1 MTKRSL
7 TMAAAAAGLVL
18 LIAGVALFCVYGPFA
33 APLSEPEL
41 KKQLESDNPGFTL
54 FDLHIGFV
62 RLKGNDYSAVVRP
75 TQQGKYNYLSVFH
88 RHELKDLS
96 ALKRSPIRYLSLYD
110 SGVRDLSVLKDVR
123 DLEFLHLGG
132 NRELKDFNFLKALK
146 LRMLHI
152 TDSPAFSDTTL
163 IPPTVTA
170 LILDRT
176 GVTELKLQ
184 DPANIKVLTL
194 TGSGGLKNAAQI
206 GEMKNLQVLT
216 LSSWEGISLER
227 LGKLKSVGF
236 DRSPI
241 TELPVMPQK
250 NFELVSVFKC
260 DALKSIAPLRGKK
273 LRHLWLMGEN
283 IARFLPEILD
293 LDVEVL
299 VIGDRTIT
307 AEDPLVKKIAAKVK
321 NLHLNS
327 SVVERQ

>member
-7 TMAAAAAGLVL
+7 TMTTAAAGLVL
-18 LIAGVALFCVYGPFA
+18 LLAGVALFCVYGPFA
-33 APLSEPEL
+33 APLSEAKL
-41 KKQLESDNPGFTL
+41 KKQLESDNPGFTC
-54 FDLHIGFV
+54 HETYIGFA
-62 RLKGNDYSAVVRP
+62 RLNGFTTIVGP
-75 TQQGKYNYLSVFH
+75 PQQGKYNRLSVFH

-96 ALKRSPIRYLSLYD
+96 ALKRTPVKWLTLYD
-110 SGVRDLSVLKDVR
+110 SGVRDLSVLRNVR
-123 DLEFLHLGG
+123 ELEVLHLGA
-132 NRELKDFNFLKALK
+132 NRELKDFNFLNVLK
-146 LRMLHI
+146 LRMLCI
-152 TDSPAFSDTTL
+152 ADSPDFSDTTL

-170 LILDRT
+170 LSLDKT

-184 DPANIKVLTL
+184 NPANIEFLTL
-194 TGSGGLKNAAQI
+194 TGSGELKNAAQI

-227 LGKLKSVGF
+227 LGKLKNVGF

-250 NFELVSVFKC
+250 NFELVSVFEC

-307 AEDPLVKKIAAKVK
+307 AEDPLVKKLAAKVK
-321 NLHLNS
+321 KLHLNS

>member
-7 TMAAAAAGLVL
+7 TMTVAAAGLVL
-18 LIAGVALFCVYGPFA
+18 LLAGVALFCVYGPFA
-33 APLSEPEL
+33 APLSEAEL

-75 TQQGKYNYLSVFH
+75 TQQGKYNYLNINQRTV
-88 RHELKDLS
+88 KDLS

-110 SGVRDLSVLKDVR
+110 SGVRDLSVLKNVR
-123 DLEFLHLGG
+123 DLEFLYLGVN
-132 NRELKDFNFLKALK
+132 NRELKDFNFLKSLK

-152 TDSPAFSDTTL
+152 ALPDFSDTAL
-163 IPPTVTA
+163 IPPTVA
-170 LILDRT
+170 VLVLEHT

-184 DPANIKVLTL
+184 DPANIEVLTL

-236 DRSPI
+236 YRSPI

-250 NFELVSVFKC
+250 NFELVAVFKC

-321 NLHLNS
+321 KLHLNS
-327 SVVERQ
+327 SVIERR

>member
-7 TMAAAAAGLVL
+7 TMTAAAAGLVL
-18 LIAGVALFCVYGPFA
+18 LIAGVVLFCVHGPFA
-33 APLSEPEL
+33 APLSEAEL
-41 KKQLESDNPGFTL
+41 KKQLESDNPGFTC
-54 FDLHIGFV
+54 HETYIGFA
-62 RLKGNDYSAVVRP
+62 RLNGFTAIVGP
-75 TQQGKYNYLSVFH
+75 PQQGKYNRLNVFH

-96 ALKRSPIRYLSLYD
+96 ALERSPIRYLSLYD

-123 DLEFLHLGG
+123 DLEFLHLAA
-132 NRELKDFNFLKALK
+132 NRELKDFNFLKMLK
-146 LRMLHI
+146 LRMLCI
-152 TDSPAFSDTTL
+152 ADSPDFSDTTL

-170 LILDRT
+170 LSLDKT

-184 DPANIKVLTL
+184 DPANIEVLTL

-236 DRSPI
+236 HDSPI

-250 NFELVSVFKC
+250 NFQTVAIFNC

-273 LRHLWLMGEN
+273 IGHLWLMGKN
-283 IARFLPEILD
+283 IARFLPEVLD

-299 VIGDRTIT
+299 AIVDSAVT
-307 AEDPLVKKIAAKVK
+307 AKDPLVKKLAAKVK
-321 NLHLNS
+321 KMHLNS
-327 SVVERQ
+327 SVIERR

>member
-7 TMAAAAAGLVL
+7 TMTAAAAGLVL
-18 LIAGVALFCVYGPFA
+18 LIAGVVLFCVYGPFA
-33 APLSEPEL
+33 APLSEAEL

-75 TQQGKYNYLSVFH
+75 TQQGKYNYLNINQRTV
-88 RHELKDLS
+88 KDLS

-146 LRMLHI
+146 LRMLLI

-170 LILDRT
+170 LGLDKT

-184 DPANIKVLTL
+184 NPANIEGLTL

-206 GEMKNLQVLT
+206 GEMKKLKHLT

-250 NFELVSVFKC
+250 NFELVSVFRC

-283 IARFLPEILD
+283 IARFLPEVLE

-307 AEDPLVKKIAAKVK
+307 AEDPLVKKLAAKVK
-321 NLHLNS
+321 KLHLNS
-327 SVVERQ
+327 SVVERR